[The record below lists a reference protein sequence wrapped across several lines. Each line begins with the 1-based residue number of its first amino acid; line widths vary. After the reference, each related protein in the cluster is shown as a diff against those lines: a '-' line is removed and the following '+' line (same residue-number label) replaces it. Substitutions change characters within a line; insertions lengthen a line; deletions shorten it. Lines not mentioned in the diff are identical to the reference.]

1 MRKTEKEDD
10 ETEIFLKKKEVAR
23 KGRDVYIINGIKKVQ
38 NLVSKE
44 KLNAYLEHFSYYDA
58 IRRAEYRLAICGIRK
73 DCSWY
78 DSCLSDAGLVYIYSL
93 YRCVYCGY
101 ENFWGYYHI
110 MMRVVI
116 IWNYYL
122 RDDVTA
128 ICKNNNFRPV
138 YLDSEVM
145 LPMLRP
151 ATAHSSD

>member
-1 MRKTEKEDD
+1 MRKTKKEDD
-10 ETEIFLKKKEVAR
+10 ETEKFLKKKEMAR

-38 NLVSKE
+38 DLVSKE

-128 ICKNNNFRPV
+128 ICKKNDFRPV
-138 YLDSEVM
+138 YLDSE
-145 LPMLRP
+145 
-151 ATAHSSD
+151 TINY